1 MSGRKGF
8 LASLFD
14 LSFASLIGT
23 KVIAFLYVVFL
34 IAGALLILAP
44 AVALVGG
51 TFRASFSAG
60 PTVGLAMLVLSPL
73 LFGLYAIATR
83 FQCELMVALF
93 RIADNTS
100 KMAYYAQ
107 ANPRQVAAEGIP
119 VAVPPGQPPHGDA
132 Q

>member
-23 KVIAFLYVVFL
+23 RVIAFLYVVAL
-34 IAGALLILAP
+34 IAGALLILTP
-44 AVALVGG
+44 AIALVGG
-51 TFRASFSAG
+51 TFRASFSSGA
-60 PTVGLAMLVLSPL
+60 TVGLVVLVLSPL

-83 FQCELMVALF
+83 FQFELLVALF

-100 KMAYYAQ
+100 RMAYYAQ
-107 ANPRQVAAEGIP
+107 ADSRQGAAEATPVATPSSEPRQGAP
-119 VAVPPGQPPHGDA
+119 Q
-132 Q
+132 